1 MKIGIDLGGSHIAVG
16 VISPEGR
23 ILKKIEKDISFVDM
37 QKSNIEMEIRDTI
50 VSLINH
56 VLKELEI
63 PIFIIEEIGIGIP
76 GIIENNIIKKCEK
89 FGLKNVDLAKDIE
102 EYYGVEVNLKNDAE
116 CALLAEYT
124 YGNLQNTKNAVFLCL
139 GTGIGGGMILDKKL
153 YHSEYGHMIIQ
164 KQGRECHCG
173 NKGCFETY
181 CSMRAFKKGIIEILN
196 LNEDIS
202 SEEMLKILKKE
213 VNNKEINNYINT
225 YTEDLIAGLSS
236 IINSIHPEVIC
247 FGGSFIYFQDILY
260 KRLLEKIQ
268 LHNFQ
273 FEKPKLILAKL
284 QNDAGIIGAVL

>member
-16 VISPEGR
+16 VISPEGK
-23 ILKKIEKDISFVDM
+23 ILRKIEKDISFINLKKDD
-37 QKSNIEMEIRDTI
+37 IEILIRDTI
-50 VSLINH
+50 VSLINN
-56 VLKELEI
+56 VLKQLEI

-89 FGLKNVDLAKDIE
+89 FGLKNIDLAKEIE
-102 EYYGVEVNLKNDAE
+102 EYYGVEVKLRNDAE

-139 GTGIGGGMILDKKL
+139 GTGIGGGIILDNKL
-153 YHSEYGHMIIQ
+153 YHSEFGHMIIQ
-164 KQGRECHCG
+164 KQGRECHCK

-181 CSMRAFKKGIIEILN
+181 CSMRAFKKGIIEMLN
-196 LNEDIS
+196 LNENIS
-202 SEEMLKILKKE
+202 SEEILKILKKE
-213 VNNKEINNYINT
+213 TNNKEINNYIDT
-225 YTEDLIAGLSS
+225 YTEDLIVGLSN
-236 IINSIHPEVIC
+236 IINTIHPEIIC

-284 QNDAGIIGAVL
+284 QNDDGLIGATL